1 MGVESKPSTE
11 ILDRD
16 LERQREQWRRERQGQ
31 EEDGEE
37 ASWA

>member
-16 LERQREQWRRERQGQ
+16 LERQREQWRRERQNQ
-31 EEDGEE
+31 KEDGEE